1 MDRKQMESDIRFR
14 IDILFREAGIVI
26 AYPQR
31 DIHFDAVKPVEV
43 RLLTDQ
49 PSSEASQ
56 KEDSVRSRLKK
67 TVQSEGVDGD

>member
-1 MDRKQMESDIRFR
+1 MDRRMVESDIRYR
-14 IDILFREAGIVI
+14 VDTLFREAGIVI

-49 PSSEASQ
+49 PSSEASARRM
-56 KEDSVRSRLKK
+56 SLAASRVGGAKPI
-67 TVQSEGVDGD
+67 G